1 MKCYI
6 GIGLKTS
13 NFRVTFPYLDQGK
26 EIRVK
31 GF

>member
-1 MKCYI
+1 VLHRV
-6 GIGLKTS
+6 IGLKTS